1 MSRVVMNLAAAQLN
15 VGEKGIMDFSG
26 EAMHLEDAK
35 VPEYTQQAF
44 LTQQYENVMEMNQM
58 EQTQEVEMD
67 NYIPHRTN
75 IEHDGI
81 DR

>member
-26 EAMHLEDAK
+26 EAKHLEDAK

-67 NYIPHRTN
+67 KYIPHRTN
-75 IEHDGI
+75 IEHDGM

>member
-44 LTQQYENVMEMNQM
+44 LTQQYENIVEMNPM
-58 EQTQEVEMD
+58 EQTPEVEMD
-67 NYIPHRTN
+67 NYIPNRTN
-75 IEHDGI
+75 IEHDGM

>member
-1 MSRVVMNLAAAQLN
+1 MNLAAAQLN

-26 EAMHLEDAK
+26 EAMHLEEAK

-44 LTQQYENVMEMNQM
+44 LTQQYENVMEVNQM
-58 EQTQEVEMD
+58 EQTPEVEMD
-67 NYIPHRTN
+67 NSIPKRTN
-75 IEHDGI
+75 IEHDGM

>member
-1 MSRVVMNLAAAQLN
+1 MMNLAAAQLN
-15 VGEKGIMDFSG
+15 VGEKGIMEFSG

-44 LTQQYENVMEMNQM
+44 LTRQYENVMDNTLEMNQM
-58 EQTQEVEMD
+58 EQTPEIEMD
-67 NYIPHRTN
+67 NYVPKRTEF
-75 IEHDGI
+75 EHDGM